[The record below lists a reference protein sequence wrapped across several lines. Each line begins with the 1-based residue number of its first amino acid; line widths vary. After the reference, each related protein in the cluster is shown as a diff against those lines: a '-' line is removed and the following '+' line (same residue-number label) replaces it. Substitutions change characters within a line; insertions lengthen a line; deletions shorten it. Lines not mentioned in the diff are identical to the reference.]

1 MLASHVLQHLLA
13 SEKAIHLEK
22 AQRFVFVILRQANKI
37 QVKQAFQ
44 ELYGVVPAAVN
55 ITYLPEKHRSKDG
68 ARKRQIQKKAVI
80 TLRPGVKVNIQ
91 QVKDYHPKVK

>member
-37 QVKQAFQ
+37 QVKQAIKQ
-44 ELYGVVPAAVN
+44 KYNLEALAVN
-55 ITYLPEKHRSKDG
+55 IVHLPKKKVIVRG
-68 ARKRQIQKKAVI
+68 KRGTTAGIKKAMV
-80 TLRPGVKVNIQ
+80 TVKQGSQI
-91 QVKDYHPKVK
+91 DFI